1 MAPQY
6 GNTALIDAAG
16 DGHRD
21 TVELLLDWG
30 ADMQAKDEVSSARRM
45 PLRRRATR
53 GQSGRAANRDG
64 SQGCDMPGSRPPC
77 GEWEVA
83 PVSCHN
89 GEASIVEGAWR
100 RRMAT
105 RR

>member
-1 MAPQY
+1 MSAQI
-6 GNTALIDAAG
+6 GNTALTNAARN
-16 DGHRD
+16 GHRD
-21 TVELLLDWG
+21 IVELLLDRG
-30 ADMQAKDEVSSARRM
+30 ADVDAQDWVSSARRM

-64 SQGCDMPGSRPPC
+64 SQGCDMAGSRPPC
-77 GEWEVA
+77 GEREVA
-83 PVSCHN
+83 PVSCRN
-89 GEASIVEGAWR
+89 GEALIVEGAWR